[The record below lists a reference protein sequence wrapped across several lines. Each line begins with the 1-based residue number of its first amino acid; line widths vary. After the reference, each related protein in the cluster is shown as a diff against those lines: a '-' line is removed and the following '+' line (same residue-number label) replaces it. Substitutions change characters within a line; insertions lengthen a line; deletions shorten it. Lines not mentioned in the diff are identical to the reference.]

1 MSFIGKAVGALTG
14 MLGITGDVP
23 QGSQTQTGY
32 FPKNVNIDLPLYS
45 AKQTASGN
53 TISNTAKFSPEGLR
67 IEDLLKGVSSDKR
80 EELLQYITGGG
91 DEMIAR
97 EQQLFQ
103 EAADPG
109 ISTARNRLR
118 DQVTS
123 GTGGLFTTPG
133 GQQAIGGF
141 EAQVSADKAGRNLQA
156 IDRSEGRRKL
166 LESEQTATLNNL
178 VAYQNMPQAAAAMA
192 LSTGTAAAAG
202 NQASAA
208 MLYQNEQ
215 NNRAATGNFLN
226 AIIGGFAATQGGGGG
241 GAGGAG
247 FGANTGFGSQ
257 GFNANAAF
265 GNVNQYAGMG
275 GPFSIS
281 TPSYSGGSGFGQGSG
296 YTDWR

>member
-23 QGSQTQTGY
+23 SGSQTQTGY
-32 FPKNVNIDLPLYS
+32 FPKNVDIDLPLYS

-53 TISNTAKFSPEGLR
+53 TISNKAKFSSEGLR
-67 IEDLLKGVSSDKR
+67 IEDLLKGMSSDKR
-80 EELLQYITGGG
+80 EELLQYISGGG

-97 EQQLFQ
+97 EQRLFQ
-103 EAADPG
+103 EQASPG
-109 ISTARNRLR
+109 ISRARNLLR
-118 DQVTS
+118 DQVTA

-133 GQQAIGGF
+133 GQQALGAF
-141 EAQVSADKAGRNLQA
+141 EADVSADKAGRNMQA

-178 VAYQNMPQAAAAMA
+178 VAFQNMPQAAAAMA

-215 NNRAATGNFLN
+215 NNRAATGNFIN
-226 AIIGGFAATQGGGGG
+226 ALIGGFTDTQAPTNTATPIAAVPVVGRPQPGTQTGLALGGG
-241 GAGGAG
+241 
-247 FGANTGFGSQ
+247 
-257 GFNANAAF
+257 NA
-265 GNVNQYAGMG
+265 
-275 GPFSIS
+275 PFSS
-281 TPSYSGGSGFGQGSG
+281 NRQQFSGSYYNQTGNYNPG
-296 YTDWR
+296 YSSYRT